1 MKLRS
6 LNHDHWAIEI
16 LQSKFRNYLV
26 LPIKIER
33 IKPMVTDERVDEIT
47 GLISISST
55 IIAL

>member
-6 LNHDHWAIEI
+6 LNHDHWAIET
-16 LQSKFRNYLV
+16 LQSKFKNYLV

-33 IKPMVTDERVDEIT
+33 IKPMVTDKRVDEIT

-55 IIAL
+55 IIA

>member
-6 LNHDHWAIEI
+6 LNHDHWAIET
-16 LQSKFRNYLV
+16 LQSKFKNYLV

-33 IKPMVTDERVDEIT
+33 IKPMVTDKRVDEIT

>member
-33 IKPMVTDERVDEIT
+33 IKPMVTDKRVDEIT
-47 GLISISST
+47 GLISMSST
-55 IIAL
+55 IIA

>member
-6 LNHDHWAIEI
+6 LNHDHWAIET
-16 LQSKFRNYLV
+16 LQGKLKNNLV

-33 IKPMVTDERVDEIT
+33 IKPMVTDKRVDEIT

>member
-16 LQSKFRNYLV
+16 LQSKFKNYLV

-47 GLISISST
+47 GLISMSST
-55 IIAL
+55 IIA

>member
-16 LQSKFRNYLV
+16 LQSKFKNYLA
-26 LPIKIER
+26 LPIKIGR
-33 IKPMVTDERVDEIT
+33 IKPTVTDKRVDEIT
-47 GLISISST
+47 GLFSISST

>member
-6 LNHDHWAIEI
+6 LNLDHWAIEI

-26 LPIKIER
+26 LPIKIGST
-33 IKPMVTDERVDEIT
+33 KPMVTGKRVDEIT

>member
-16 LQSKFRNYLV
+16 LQSKFKNYLV

-33 IKPMVTDERVDEIT
+33 IKPMVTDKRVDEIT

-55 IIAL
+55 IIA